1 MQKINTSM
9 IQLKSRFD
17 MKIKMSS
24 KENDQKMKKIGVV
37 VHGPQI
43 VDTGFAAIIIEHL
56 ANYGQVKALLGGT
69 MGRTAVIDAEL
80 ETTID
85 INQKLLPSQSID
97 LLSKDSDMV
106 ILINYGKSIITG
118 HAFGYKV
125 FGRCKNNP
133 ELIQIERP
141 GELDGTVIPWNN
153 NVKNVAEDLAKE
165 LNLIFLSPSQ
175 VIEGMEDKD
184 VNNLFGE
191 EETVYRKIAGV
202 SPDENIFLNGIVV
215 GKSNSADIT
224 LVAINGKLTKIIGG
238 ILKEHGVEKLGKIDL
253 NSAVVKTGLLR
264 RSKIQPRIIEKIA
277 HEGFDKEHPKLNI
290 SYLSHAAEDIY
301 KLKDS
306 DLVVTV
312 GDDTTLVAA
321 DILYRFKVPI
331 IGITDGDLDRVVEE
345 GFRTVGSMIVEL
357 ESGWDDIIGKKIFLE
372 LFNGRQ
378 TMEIE
383 NIENFKSKIIQ
394 IISNTTSTYNLKHN

>member
-1 MQKINTSM
+1 M
-9 IQLKSRFD
+9 
-17 MKIKMSS
+17 
-24 KENDQKMKKIGVV
+24 KIGVV

-43 VDTGFAAIIIEHL
+43 VDTGYALKILKLLER
-56 ANYGQVKALLGGT
+56 YGEVKAILGGT

-80 ETTID
+80 EDFID
-85 INQKLLPSQSID
+85 IKQKLLPSHSID
-97 LLSKDSDMV
+97 KLSVESDLI
-106 ILINYGKSIITG
+106 ILINYGKSSVTG

-125 FGRCKNNP
+125 FNRCKTNP
-133 ELIQIERP
+133 DLIQIERP
-141 GELDGTVIPWNN
+141 GETDGTVIPW
-153 NVKNVAEDLAKE
+153 KDDLKDTADSISKD
-165 LNLIFLSPSQ
+165 LNLN
-175 VIEGMEDKD
+175 VISALKVSEGIKDKE
-184 VNNLFGE
+184 VNFQSTN

-202 SPDENIFLNGIVV
+202 STDENILLNGIVV
-215 GKSNSADIT
+215 GRSISDDVTLIAKDGILADI
-224 LVAINGKLTKIIGG
+224 LGG
-238 ILKEHGVEKLGKIDL
+238 IIKEHGVEKLGKIDL
-253 NSAVVKTGLLR
+253 NNAVVKTGLLR
-264 RSKIQPRIIEKIA
+264 RSRIQPRIIERIKP
-277 HEGFDKEHPKLNI
+277 ENYGNNPKLNI

-331 IGITDGDLDRVVEE
+331 IGITDGDLDRVVEK

-372 LFNGRQ
+372 LFNGKE

-383 NIENFKSKIIQ
+383 NIENFKRKIIQ
-394 IISNTTSTYNLKHN
+394 LISNTTSSYNLKHN

>member
-1 MQKINTSM
+1 M
-9 IQLKSRFD
+9 
-17 MKIKMSS
+17 
-24 KENDQKMKKIGVV
+24 KIGVV

-43 VDTGFAAIIIEHL
+43 VDTGYALKILKLLER
-56 ANYGQVKALLGGT
+56 YGEVKAILGGT

-80 ETTID
+80 EDFID
-85 INQKLLPSQSID
+85 IKQKLLPSHSID
-97 LLSKDSDMV
+97 KLSVESDLI
-106 ILINYGKSIITG
+106 ILINYGKSSVTG

-125 FGRCKNNP
+125 FNRCKTNP
-133 ELIQIERP
+133 DLIQIERP
-141 GELDGTVIPWNN
+141 GETDGTVIPW
-153 NVKNVAEDLAKE
+153 KDDLKDTADAISKD
-165 LNLIFLSPSQ
+165 LNLNVMSALKVS
-175 VIEGMEDKD
+175 EGIKDKE
-184 VNNLFGE
+184 VNFQSTN

-202 SPDENIFLNGIVV
+202 STDENILLNGIVV
-215 GKSNSADIT
+215 GRSISDDVTLIAKDGILADI
-224 LVAINGKLTKIIGG
+224 LGG
-238 ILKEHGVEKLGKIDL
+238 IIKEHGVEKLGKIDL
-253 NSAVVKTGLLR
+253 NNAVVKTGLLR
-264 RSKIQPRIIEKIA
+264 RSRIQPRIIERIKP
-277 HEGFDKEHPKLNI
+277 ENYGNNPKLNI

-331 IGITDGDLDRVVEE
+331 IGITDGDLDRVVEK

-372 LFNGRQ
+372 LFNGKE

-383 NIENFKSKIIQ
+383 NIENFKRKIIQ
-394 IISNTTSTYNLKHN
+394 LISNTTSSYNLKHN

>member
-1 MQKINTSM
+1 MM
-9 IQLKSRFD
+9 
-17 MKIKMSS
+17 
-24 KENDQKMKKIGVV
+24 KIGVV

-43 VDTGFAAIIIEHL
+43 VDTGYALKILKLLER
-56 ANYGQVKALLGGT
+56 YGEVKAILGGT

-80 ETTID
+80 EDFID
-85 INQKLLPSQSID
+85 IKQKLLPSQSID
-97 LLSKDSDMV
+97 KLSVESDLI
-106 ILINYGKSIITG
+106 ILINYGKSSVTG

-125 FGRCKNNP
+125 FNRCKTNP
-133 ELIQIERP
+133 DLIQIERP
-141 GELDGTVIPWNN
+141 GETDGTVIPW
-153 NVKNVAEDLAKE
+153 KDDLKDTADAISKD
-165 LNLIFLSPSQ
+165 LNLNVMSALKVS
-175 VIEGMEDKD
+175 EGIKDKE
-184 VNNLFGE
+184 VNFQSTN

-202 SPDENIFLNGIVV
+202 STDENILLNGIVV
-215 GKSNSADIT
+215 GRSISDDVT
-224 LVAINGKLTKIIGG
+224 LVAEDGILTYILGG
-238 ILKEHGVEKLGKIDL
+238 IIKMHGVEKLGKIDL
-253 NSAVVKTGLLR
+253 NNAVVKTGLLR
-264 RSKIQPRIIEKIA
+264 RSRIQPRIIERIKP
-277 HEGFDKEHPKLNI
+277 ENYGNNPKLNI

-331 IGITDGDLDRVVEE
+331 IGITDGDLDRVVEK

-372 LFNGRQ
+372 LFNGKE

-383 NIENFKSKIIQ
+383 NIENFKRKIIQ
-394 IISNTTSTYNLKHN
+394 LISNTTSSYNLKHN